1 MPNYV
6 SLTESQ
12 RRSIALFIIESQQQ
26 AQSNQQQQQQ
36 QQQGQAQGQGQGL
49 FQGGLGAQ
57 GQTLSDNNNSITNT
71 EDDSKSTTNTNNL
84 IPCKEIVQFCQ
95 ARFGLTISLST
106 ASRLRS
112 SASKRLATE
121 LVNPSAKRN
130 RQVRYPEFEKALVL
144 ELKALEQEQLQIQQ
158 EQERINSETNRP
170 TIVNPDDIPPVMML
184 SSEAAITQVAK
195 GIAEKMG
202 VKLGLTSG
210 WYHGFRKRHG
220 IKYRSLRSRSSTNL
234 VFSGS
239 SGSGGPSSSTAPD
252 ANATADGGNGSDD
265 VDMDEDMEDTQIEMT
280 DPIPVDDD
288 LAPDNGTGKD
298 TTPPP
303 SAHGLGQDGSS
314 SRSKDMPTASTP
326 TPRRPEVK
334 RVTAAAANDAL
345 DVISEYLLQ
354 NGDVG
359 ATKLP
364 LVKELR
370 NYLLIQTELE
380 NRAAAAAAAANG
392 GSSGMPASLPLAPP
406 LFVAPIAVSAIQQR
420 NNILLSIPA
429 SPSQTAADAGAVSL
443 DAANQL
449 GHLHLT
455 STQEGADSF
464 EKELQAIKEGNASSL
479 LGLGVGGTED

>member
-36 QQQGQAQGQGQGL
+36 QQGQAQVQGQGQSQGQGL
-49 FQGGLGAQ
+49 LQGELGAQ
-57 GQTLSDNNNSITNT
+57 GQTLSDNNNISINNT
-71 EDDSKSTTNTNNL
+71 EDDSKSSTNANNL

-158 EQERINSETNRP
+158 EQERINRETNRP
-170 TIVNPDDIPPVMML
+170 TNINPDDIPPVMML

-234 VFSGS
+234 VFAGG

-252 ANATADGGNGSDD
+252 ANAAADGGDGSDD
-265 VDMDEDMEDTQIEMT
+265 VDMDEDMED
-280 DPIPVDDD
+280 PIPMDDD
-288 LAPDNGTGKD
+288 LTLDNGAGKD

-303 SAHGLGQDGSS
+303 SSLGLGQDGSS
-314 SRSKDMPTASTP
+314 ARPKDIPTASTP

-380 NRAAAAAAAANG
+380 NRAAAATAAAANG
-392 GSSGMPASLPLAPP
+392 GSSGMPAPLPPAPP

-429 SPSQTAADAGAVSL
+429 SPSQTAADA
-443 DAANQL
+443 
-449 GHLHLT
+449 
-455 STQEGADSF
+455 STGKCFMCVLLSCFVACPTYVIF
-464 EKELQAIKEGNASSL
+464 E
-479 LGLGVGGTED
+479 TCM

>member
-1 MPNYV
+1 MQV
-6 SLTESQ
+6 
-12 RRSIALFIIESQQQ
+12 
-26 AQSNQQQQQQ
+26 
-36 QQQGQAQGQGQGL
+36 
-49 FQGGLGAQ
+49 
-57 GQTLSDNNNSITNT
+57 QTLSDNNSINNT
-71 EDDSKSTTNTNNL
+71 EDESKSSTNANNL

-158 EQERINSETNRP
+158 EQERINRETNRP
-170 TIVNPDDIPPVMML
+170 ITINPDDIPPVMML

-234 VFSGS
+234 VFASS
-239 SGSGGPSSSTAPD
+239 SGSGEPSSSTAPD
-252 ANATADGGNGSDD
+252 AYTGADGGNGSDG
-265 VDMDEDMEDTQIEMT
+265 VDMDEDMEDAQVEMA
-280 DPIPVDDD
+280 DPIPMDDD
-288 LAPDNGTGKD
+288 LTLDTEAGKD

-303 SAHGLGQDGSS
+303 SAQGLGQDGSS
-314 SRSKDMPTASTP
+314 ARSRDIPTSSTP

-370 NYLLIQTELE
+370 NYLLVQTELE
-380 NRAAAAAAAANG
+380 NRAAAAATLAANG
-392 GSSGMPASLPLAPP
+392 GSSMSAPLPPAPP
-406 LFVAPIAVSAIQQR
+406 QFTAPIAVSAIQQR
-420 NNILLSIPA
+420 NNILLSISA
-429 SPSQTAADAGAVSL
+429 SPSQVAADAGAGKCFIL
-443 DAANQL
+443 FCFCFL
-449 GHLHLT
+449 GCPM
-455 STQEGADSF
+455 SYVVF
-464 EKELQAIKEGNASSL
+464 ETIMCLNN
-479 LGLGVGGTED
+479 

>member
-12 RRSIALFIIESQQQ
+12 RRSIALFVIESQQQ
-26 AQSNQQQQQQ
+26 AQSLQQQQQQ
-36 QQQGQAQGQGQGL
+36 SQGQTEGQGGQ
-49 FQGGLGAQ
+49 A
-57 GQTLSDNNNSITNT
+57 QTLSDSTGNNINSLNNNT
-71 EDDSKSTTNTNNL
+71 EDDSKSSANSNNL

-158 EQERINSETNRP
+158 EQERINRETNRP
-170 TIVNPDDIPPVMML
+170 ITINPDDIPPVMML

-234 VFSGS
+234 VFAGGSGS
-239 SGSGGPSSSTAPD
+239 DGPSTSTD
-252 ANATADGGNGSDD
+252 ANTTADGGDGSDD
-265 VDMDEDMEDTQIEMT
+265 VDMDEDMEDVQVEMT
-280 DPIPVDDD
+280 DSIPMDDD
-288 LAPDNGTGKD
+288 LTLDCGAGKD

-303 SAHGLGQDGSS
+303 SSLGLGQDRSS
-314 SRSKDMPTASTP
+314 ARSREIPMASTS
-326 TPRRPEVK
+326 TSRRPEVK

-380 NRAAAAAAAANG
+380 NNAAAAAASVN
-392 GSSGMPASLPLAPP
+392 GSSSVAPPPPPP

-429 SPSQTAADAGAVSL
+429 SPSQTAVDAGA
-443 DAANQL
+443 
-449 GHLHLT
+449 
-455 STQEGADSF
+455 
-464 EKELQAIKEGNASSL
+464 GNFFFL
-479 LGLGVGGTED
+479 LLFVRVLFAFGSINVLRLMWCSKPACKVINIVWVFFF

>member
-12 RRSIALFIIESQQQ
+12 RRSIALFVIESQQQ
-26 AQSNQQQQQQ
+26 AQSLQQQQQQ
-36 QQQGQAQGQGQGL
+36 SQSQGQGG
-49 FQGGLGAQ
+49 Q
-57 GQTLSDNNNSITNT
+57 GQTLSDSTGNNINGLNNNT
-71 EDDSKSTTNTNNL
+71 EDDSKSSNNSNNL

-112 SASKRLATE
+112 SASKRLSTE

-158 EQERINSETNRP
+158 EQERINRETNRP
-170 TIVNPDDIPPVMML
+170 ATINPDDIPAVMML

-195 GIAEKMG
+195 GIAERMG

-234 VFSGS
+234 VFAGGSGS
-239 SGSGGPSSSTAPD
+239 DGPSTSTAPD
-252 ANATADGGNGSDD
+252 ANTATDGDGSDD
-265 VDMDEDMEDTQIEMT
+265 VDMDEDMEDVQVEMV
-280 DPIPVDDD
+280 DHIPMDDD
-288 LAPDNGTGKD
+288 LTLYSGGGKD

-303 SAHGLGQDGSS
+303 SSQGLGQDGSS
-314 SRSKDMPTASTP
+314 ARSRDIPSATTP
-326 TPRRPEVK
+326 TPRRPEIK

-370 NYLLIQTELE
+370 NYLLTQTELE

-392 GSSGMPASLPLAPP
+392 SSSTAPPPPPP

-429 SPSQTAADAGAVSL
+429 SPSQTAVDAGAGKFFCCCLCFVCFWSYKCP
-443 DAANQL
+443 
-449 GHLHLT
+449 T
-455 STQEGADSF
+455 YYVVF
-464 EKELQAIKEGNASSL
+464 E
-479 LGLGVGGTED
+479 TCM

>member
-26 AQSNQQQQQQ
+26 AQSLQQQQQQ
-36 QQQGQAQGQGQGL
+36 QLQAQVQGQGQGL
-49 FQGGLGAQ
+49 LQGGRGVQ
-57 GQTLSDNNNSITNT
+57 GQTLSDNNNSSSNNN
-71 EDDSKSTTNTNNL
+71 EDDSKSSTNANNL

-121 LVNPSAKRN
+121 LLNPSAKRN

-158 EQERINSETNRP
+158 EQERINRETNRP
-170 TIVNPDDIPPVMML
+170 TTINPDDIPPVMML

-234 VFSGS
+234 VFAGS
-239 SGSGGPSSSTAPD
+239 SGSGGSSSSTTLD
-252 ANATADGGNGSDD
+252 TNAAADGGDGSDD
-265 VDMDEDMEDTQIEMT
+265 VDMDEVMEDAQAEIA
-280 DPIPVDDD
+280 DPISIDDD
-288 LAPDNGTGKD
+288 LTLDNGEGKD

-303 SAHGLGQDGSS
+303 LARGLSQDGLNAR
-314 SRSKDMPTASTP
+314 SRDIPTVSL
-326 TPRRPEVK
+326 PRPLRPVMK

-370 NYLLIQTELE
+370 KYLLIQTELE
-380 NRAAAAAAAANG
+380 NRAAAAANG
-392 GSSGMPASLPLAPP
+392 GSSSMSAPLPPAPP
-406 LFVAPIAVSAIQQR
+406 LFVAPIAESAIQQR

-443 DAANQL
+443 EAANQL

-464 EKELQAIKEGNASSL
+464 ETELQAIKDGNASTL
-479 LGLGVGGTED
+479 LGLGVGGSKV

>member
-12 RRSIALFIIESQQQ
+12 RRSIALFVIESQQQ
-26 AQSNQQQQQQ
+26 AQSLQQQQQQ
-36 QQQGQAQGQGQGL
+36 SQGQVQGQGGQ
-49 FQGGLGAQ
+49 A
-57 GQTLSDNNNSITNT
+57 QTLSDSTSNNINSLSNNT
-71 EDDSKSTTNTNNL
+71 EDDSKLSTNSNNL

-158 EQERINSETNRP
+158 EQERINRETNRP
-170 TIVNPDDIPPVMML
+170 ITINPDDIPPVMML

-234 VFSGS
+234 VFAGG
-239 SGSGGPSSSTAPD
+239 SGSGGPSTSTAPD
-252 ANATADGGNGSDD
+252 AGTAADGGDGSED
-265 VDMDEDMEDTQIEMT
+265 VDMDEDMEDVQVEMT
-280 DPIPVDDD
+280 DSMPVDDD
-288 LAPDNGTGKD
+288 LTLDSGADKD

-303 SAHGLGQDGSS
+303 SSQGIGQDGSS
-314 SRSKDMPTASTP
+314 ARSRDMASTP
-326 TPRRPEVK
+326 TPRRPDVK

-380 NRAAAAAAAANG
+380 NQAAAAAAPAPANG
-392 GSSGMPASLPLAPP
+392 SSSIAPPPPP
-406 LFVAPIAVSAIQQR
+406 LFVAPIAVSAMQQR

-429 SPSQTAADAGAVSL
+429 SPSQTEVDAGA
-443 DAANQL
+443 DAVNRL

-455 STQEGADSF
+455 STQDGDPF
-464 EKELQAIKEGNASSL
+464 ETELQAIKDGNTSL
-479 LGLGVGGTED
+479 LGLGVSDSED

>member
-12 RRSIALFIIESQQQ
+12 RRRSSKRNHF
-26 AQSNQQQQQQ
+26 
-36 QQQGQAQGQGQGL
+36 
-49 FQGGLGAQ
+49 
-57 GQTLSDNNNSITNT
+57 NNNSNKSKDKAKVKVKAKAKDFSERDKGINNT
-71 EDDSKSTTNTNNL
+71 EDESKSSTNANNL

-158 EQERINSETNRP
+158 EQERINRETNRP
-170 TIVNPDDIPPVMML
+170 ITINPDDIPPVMML

-220 IKYRSLRSRSSTNL
+220 IKYRSLRSRSSTNM
-234 VFSGS
+234 VFAS
-239 SGSGGPSSSTAPD
+239 SSASGGPSSSTAPY
-252 ANATADGGNGSDD
+252 AGADGDDGSDG
-265 VDMDEDMEDTQIEMT
+265 VDMDEDMEDAQVEMA
-280 DPIPVDDD
+280 DPIPMDDD
-288 LAPDNGTGKD
+288 LTLDTEAGKD

-303 SAHGLGQDGSS
+303 SAQGLGQDGSS
-314 SRSKDMPTASTP
+314 ARSRDIPTASTP
-326 TPRRPEVK
+326 TLRRPEVK

-370 NYLLIQTELE
+370 NYLLVQTELE
-380 NRAAAAAAAANG
+380 NRAAAAATLAANG
-392 GSSGMPASLPLAPP
+392 GSSSMSAPLPPAPP
-406 LFVAPIAVSAIQQR
+406 QFTAPIAVSAIQQR

-429 SPSQTAADAGAVSL
+429 SPSQVAADAGAVSL

-455 STQEGADSF
+455 STQERADSF
-464 EKELQAIKEGNASSL
+464 ETELQAIKDGNSSSL
-479 LGLGVGGTED
+479 LGLGVGGSED

>member
-26 AQSNQQQQQQ
+26 AQSLQQQQQQ
-36 QQQGQAQGQGQGL
+36 QQVQAQGQGQSQGFL
-49 FQGGLGAQ
+49 QGGQGVQ
-57 GQTLSDNNNSITNT
+57 GQTLSDDSNSSINNT
-71 EDDSKSTTNTNNL
+71 EDDSKSSTNANNL

-121 LVNPSAKRN
+121 LLNPSAKRN

-158 EQERINSETNRP
+158 EQERINRETNRP
-170 TIVNPDDIPPVMML
+170 TTINPDDIPPVMML

-234 VFSGS
+234 IFAGS
-239 SGSGGPSSSTAPD
+239 SGSGGSSSSTAPD
-252 ANATADGGNGSDD
+252 ANAAADGGDGSDD
-265 VDMDEDMEDTQIEMT
+265 VDMDEDMEDVQVEIAY
-280 DPIPVDDD
+280 PISVDDD
-288 LAPDNGTGKD
+288 LTLDNGEGKD

-303 SAHGLGQDGSS
+303 SAQGLSQDGLNAR
-314 SRSKDMPTASTP
+314 SRDIPTVSIP
-326 TPRRPEVK
+326 TPRRPVMK

-380 NRAAAAAAAANG
+380 NRAAATAAAAATNG
-392 GSSGMPASLPLAPP
+392 GSS
-406 LFVAPIAVSAIQQR
+406 
-420 NNILLSIPA
+420 
-429 SPSQTAADAGAVSL
+429 
-443 DAANQL
+443 
-449 GHLHLT
+449 
-455 STQEGADSF
+455 
-464 EKELQAIKEGNASSL
+464 
-479 LGLGVGGTED
+479 